1 MNGFDWAI
9 VFPVILKWVVLGIS
23 LLGLGIYWFISS
35 LTDEE
40 CEEMGY
46 QRNIRG

>member
-9 VFPVILKWVVLGIS
+9 VFPVIFKYVVVIVCLLALGCKVY
-23 LLGLGIYWFISS
+23 LMNR
-35 LTDEE
+35 TDNE

>member
-9 VFPVILKWVVLGIS
+9 VFPVILKWIFIGLCF
-23 LLGLGIYWFISS
+23 LGLGIYVFISS

-40 CEEMGY
+40 CEEIGY
-46 QRNIRG
+46 ARNIRG